1 MGSMRSSVL
10 SASSL
15 KEPILIGE
23 KTKESP
29 EKALTSP
36 VPTSPPS
43 SPWSCLRDS
52 SVLSQ
57 SSKNSSGVFCRICH
71 EGELGGER
79 LISPCL
85 CSGSVGLLHR
95 SCVEK
100 WLSSVNK
107 DTCELCHQKY
117 RVSRHS
123 RPFSSWL
130 LTPAVGDDQRNL
142 MGDAVCFILLTPLTT
157 ISAYLCASGA
167 SYYLHQIKKS
177 EAVGLLALAALLILI
192 YLVWLLLTIRYHFQV
207 WFKWRLNNQDIRLL
221 DVTNNL
227 PVQSMPS
234 NLDQSIQNR
243 IFLQPADLESAH
255 IIPDT
260 SQNISRTFS
269 DSSTPQESILEVGG
283 ADSRETPETGSVS
296 GWSKSHVSLPLCPT
310 IIPSDPQRDSVSKVI
325 KRTKES
331 VVYAQISK
339 DLQPQH
345 LEG

>member
-1 MGSMRSSVL
+1 M
-10 SASSL
+10 
-15 KEPILIGE
+15 GE

-29 EKALTSP
+29 EKVVS
-36 VPTSPPS
+36 VPTSPPAS
-43 SPWSCLRDS
+43 SWSYLRDS
-52 SVLSQ
+52 SALSQ
-57 SSKNSSGVFCRICH
+57 SSKNSSSVFCRICH
-71 EGELGGER
+71 EGESGGER

-95 SCVEK
+95 SCIER

-130 LTPAVGDDQRNL
+130 LSPAVGDDQRNL
-142 MGDAVCFILLTPLTT
+142 VGDTVCFILLTPLTT

-227 PVQSMPS
+227 PVQSTPS
-234 NLDQSIQNR
+234 NLNRSIQNR
-243 IFLQPADLESAH
+243 IFLQPGDLESPR

-260 SQNISRTFS
+260 SQDISSTFS
-269 DSSTPQESILEVGG
+269 DRSPLQESILEVGG
-283 ADSRETPETGSVS
+283 ADCQPETPETASVS
-296 GWSKSHVSLPLCPT
+296 AWSKSHVSFPLCPT
-310 IIPSDPQRDSVSKVI
+310 IIPSDPQRHSVSKVI
-325 KRTKES
+325 KRTEES

-339 DLQPQH
+339 DLQPQQ